1 MNRMLPLI
9 LGLVG
14 LIAGAGAGWVMRPP
28 PPPDAATG
36 APRLLTPPGSTETL
50 RLPGQY
56 VVPLLA
62 GGRVRSMV
70 VLSLALELAEGHGI
84 NLQRHE
90 ARLRAALLQALFD
103 HANLGGFDGVF
114 TAGEALIA
122 LRRTLHEVA
131 RQELGEVVRD
141 VLVTEM
147 MRQES

>member
-14 LIAGAGAGWVMRPP
+14 LIAGAGAGWVMRPSP
-28 PPPDAATG
+28 PPVDEAA

-56 VVPLLA
+56 VVPLLTE
-62 GGRVRSMV
+62 GRVRSMV
-70 VLSLALELAEGHGI
+70 VLSLALDLSEGHGI

-90 ARLRAALLQALFD
+90 ARLRAVLLQTLFD

-122 LRRTLHEVA
+122 LRRTLLGVV
-131 RQELGEVVRD
+131 RQELGDAVQD
-141 VLVTEM
+141 VLVTELL
-147 MRQES
+147 RQES